1 MIIMPDRSGPGSTK
15 TANDTVV
22 QQGAVGKYAT
32 VGRRRK
38 RGGKH
43 VRDKQKRRMGRKME
57 VKVGTLNVGTM
68 TGKGRELAEMMVKR
82 KVDILCVQETK
93 WKGSKARN
101 IGDGCKI
108 FYHGED
114 GRRNGVGVILSEE
127 YIGRVL
133 EVKRVSDRMMYMKLD
148 IDGVMM
154 IVISAY
160 APQVGCLMEEKDKF
174 WTDLD
179 DVVESIPKEER
190 VVIGAD
196 FNGHVG
202 EGNRGDE
209 NVMGRYGDK
218 ARNAEGQMVVDFAT
232 RMEMAVLNTY
242 FKKREEHRVT
252 YKSGGRSTQVD
263 YIVCRRAYLKEIGDC
278 KVIAG
283 DNVAKQHRLLVCRMT
298 LETKKR
304 KIVKAEPRIKW
315 WKLKKEDCCEEF
327 REEIRRALGGK
338 EELPDDWTTTAKVVR
353 DTARKVLGVS
363 SKQRKEDKETW
374 WWNEEVQESI
384 RKKRLA
390 KKRWDMQRDEESKQ
404 EYKEMRREAKKEVA
418 KAKNNAYDELY
429 EELDSKE
436 GERTLYRL
444 ARQRHQAGKDV
455 QQVRMM
461 KDKDGKVMTDEESVL
476 RIWKE
481 YYKGLMNEEN
491 ERERRENDGERVN
504 LEVEKISKEEVREN
518 MKRMKNGKAVGPDD
532 IPVEVWKCLG
542 EIALEFLTK
551 LYNRT
556 MESERMPEEWRD
568 SILIPIF
575 KNKGDV
581 QSCSNYRGIKLISH
595 SMKLWERV
603 VERRLRSELTFSE
616 QQYGF
621 MPGKSTT
628 DALFALRVLM
638 EKYREGQKEL
648 HCVFVD
654 LEKAYDKVPREEV
667 WYCMRKSGLA
677 EKYVRIVQDMYD
689 DSITAVR
696 CAVGVTEGFE
706 VKVGLH
712 QGSALS
718 PCLFAMVMDRITDD
732 IREEAPWTMMFADDI
747 VICSESKEWLERKLE
762 SWRYALERRGMKVNR
777 RKTEYMC
784 VNERQDKGT
793 VKMQGEEVAKVED
806 FKYLGSTVQS
816 NGECGREVK
825 KRVQAGWNGWR
836 RMSGV
841 ICDRRVSARVKGKVY
856 RVAVRPAMLYGLE
869 TVALTKR
876 QEAEM
881 EVAELKMLRFSLG
894 VTRMDKIRNEYIRG
908 TAQVGRFGEKTREAR
923 LRWYGHVLR
932 KDDGYIGRRMLK
944 MELPGKRK
952 RGRPKRRFMD
962 VVKEDMAEVEVKEE
976 DADDRSNWRLK
987 IRCGDP

>member
-1 MIIMPDRSGPGSTK
+1 MF
-15 TANDTVV
+15 N
-22 QQGAVGKYAT
+22 
-32 VGRRRK
+32 
-38 RGGKH
+38 
-43 VRDKQKRRMGRKME
+43 
-57 VKVGTLNVGTM
+57 
-68 TGKGRELAEMMVKR
+68 
-82 KVDILCVQETK
+82 
-93 WKGSKARN
+93 
-101 IGDGCKI
+101 
-108 FYHGED
+108 
-114 GRRNGVGVILSEE
+114 
-127 YIGRVL
+127 
-133 EVKRVSDRMMYMKLD
+133 KL
-148 IDGVMM
+148 
-154 IVISAY
+154 
-160 APQVGCLMEEKDKF
+160 L
-174 WTDLD
+174 
-179 DVVESIPKEER
+179 
-190 VVIGAD
+190 
-196 FNGHVG
+196 
-202 EGNRGDE
+202 
-209 NVMGRYGDK
+209 
-218 ARNAEGQMVVDFAT
+218 
-232 RMEMAVLNTY
+232 
-242 FKKREEHRVT
+242 
-252 YKSGGRSTQVD
+252 
-263 YIVCRRAYLKEIGDC
+263 
-278 KVIAG
+278 
-283 DNVAKQHRLLVCRMT
+283 LLVS
-298 LETKKR
+298 
-304 KIVKAEPRIKW
+304 W
-315 WKLKKEDCCEEF
+315 F
-327 REEIRRALGGK
+327 IRK

-747 VICSESKEWLERKLE
+747 VICSESKEWLEQKLE

-932 KDDGYIGRRMLK
+932 KDDGYVGRRMLK